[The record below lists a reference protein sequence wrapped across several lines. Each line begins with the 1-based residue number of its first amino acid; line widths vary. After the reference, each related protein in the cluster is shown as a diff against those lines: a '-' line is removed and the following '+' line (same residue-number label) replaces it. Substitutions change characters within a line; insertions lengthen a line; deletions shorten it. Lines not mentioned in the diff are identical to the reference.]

1 MAQSTVSL
9 SSLVFIQNADFTE
22 YVSENH
28 HNYFQIAATVT
39 ETKIKVLCAVSDM
52 DETLT
57 SSSWRMRCPAGVC
70 ILSFVYPGFDILTE
84 PRSRG

>member
-28 HNYFQIAATVT
+28 HKYFQIAATVT
-39 ETKIKVLCAVSDM
+39 ETKTKVLCAVSDR

-57 SSSWRMRCPAGVC
+57 SSSWRMRCSAGVC
-70 ILSFVYPGFDILTE
+70 SLSFV
-84 PRSRG
+84 